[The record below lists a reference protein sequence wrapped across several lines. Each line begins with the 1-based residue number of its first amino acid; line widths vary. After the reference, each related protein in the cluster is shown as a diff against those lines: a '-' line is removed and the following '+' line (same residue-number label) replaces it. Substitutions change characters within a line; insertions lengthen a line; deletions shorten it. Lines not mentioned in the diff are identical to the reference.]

1 MKFIH
6 IKLQLYAMLWV
17 VENYQNVYFQG
28 DLRTHLDKRGALPP
42 SYAVKLAL
50 DIARFVNQNLDMR

>member
-1 MKFIH
+1 
-6 IKLQLYAMLWV
+6 MLWV

-28 DLRTHLDKRGALPP
+28 DLRTHLNKRGALLP

>member
-1 MKFIH
+1 MC
-6 IKLQLYAMLWV
+6 IKVQLHVMSWV

-28 DLRTHLDKRGALPP
+28 DLRTHLNKKGAVPP

-50 DIARFVNQNLDMR
+50 DVARFTRHNLDTMR